1 MLPVLGTTKESSV
14 QRHAFDGRS
23 GGGENALGVTMRPF
37 GEAEG
42 FRWSLVVSAPE
53 SDFTG
58 DVRVAVQSA
67 LVVVLVVLLLGG
79 AALRSC

>member
-14 QRHAFDGRS
+14 QRHAFGGRS
-23 GGGENALGVTMRPF
+23 GGGENALVVTMRPF

-79 AALRSC
+79 VALRSC